1 MLECGGPTLSVQY
14 VLRAIQR
21 RWRLVAGIGLLTVV
35 AVGIFVFGRKH
46 HATPVRYRSIVTERV
61 AQPPP
66 KASKS
71 NSKKK
76 STTSTTAPPVNLVLS
91 GPQKFALQRSIR
103 DLALQKSCLLYTSP
117 SPRDS

>member
-1 MLECGGPTLSVQY
+1 MGNGEFLPAVPECGGPTLSVQY

-46 HATPVRYRSIVTERV
+46 RTEPVRYRSIVSERV

-66 KASKS
+66 KDKS
-71 NSKKK
+71 ASKKK

-91 GPQKFALQRSIR
+91 GPQKFALQRGR
-103 DLALQKSCLLYTSP
+103 LPL
-117 SPRDS
+117 R